1 MHVPFEVSATGEP
14 RATLQELAP
23 ALIVTLPVGAEAP
36 DPAVTEAVT
45 DTDCPNTA
53 IAGLT
58 VVTAVDVAIAATGFT
73 VCETEGEAMPLKLAS
88 PEYVAMRFLAPEVV
102 GVRLHDVAGKVIVQL
117 TVPSETMIVPV
128 GVPLPGAVTLTPAVT
143 AIAALTVDGSGVC
156 AVIAAVVVAL
166 LTVTLP
172 LPAPLDALGAN
183 AGAPAY
189 AAFTV

>member
-1 MHVPFEVSATGEP
+1 
-14 RATLQELAP
+14 
-23 ALIVTLPVGAEAP
+23 
-36 DPAVTEAVT
+36 
-45 DTDCPNTA
+45 
-53 IAGLT
+53 
-58 VVTAVDVAIAATGFT
+58 
-73 VCETEGEAMPLKLAS
+73 
-88 PEYVAMRFLAPEVV
+88 MRFFAPEVV

-189 AAFTV
+189 AAVTAYGFAFTGSAGPRLHDPVATSATGAPSVATHALPPALTATVPVGPTAPESAVTVTVTAIVCP